1 MKIIVLSLL
10 LMISAISFGQTDKYK
25 AVAGTKVSL
34 IPPKGF
40 TASKSFSGFQNED
53 GLSIMVSELPADYTT
68 IVKSFTADALK
79 AKGMTLIDQQT
90 IDFRNAKATLVK
102 VNQKANGT
110 TYLKQIL
117 IFGDSSK
124 TVMIN
129 GIYPEEFKTFETA
142 IKNSL
147 LSAYYNPDQIDN
159 GENAADFKID
169 VSGTPFKFTKYLAGS
184 LSYTTDGQIPTKSAD
199 KGILVVAG
207 SIGNTA
213 EGDKKQF
220 ATARMKMLPRGESI
234 EITETNPIS
243 INRLNGYELVGY
255 GKDGTGKKQLV
266 YLAVLF
272 TKTDEYYMVNGSAI
286 ENLDS
291 FLANFRK
298 IVKTFKLK

>member
-1 MKIIVLSLL
+1 MKITVLSLL
-10 LMISAISFGQTDKYK
+10 LTISAISFGQTDKHK
-25 AVAGTKVSL
+25 PVAGTKVSL

-40 TASKSFSGFQNED
+40 TPAKSFSGFQHED
-53 GLSIMVSELPADYTT
+53 GLSVMVSELPADYTT
-68 IVKSFTADALK
+68 IVKSFTAEALK
-79 AKGMTLIDQQT
+79 AKGMTLIDQQI
-90 IDFRNAKATLVK
+90 IDFRNSKATLVK
-102 VNQKANGT
+102 VNQKANGI

-117 IFGDSSK
+117 VFGDSLN

-129 GIYPEEFKTFETA
+129 GIYPEELKSFETL
-142 IKNSL
+142 IRNSL
-147 LSAYYNPDQIDN
+147 LSAYYNPDQNDN

-199 KGILVVAG
+199 KGILIVAS

-220 ATARMKMLPRGESI
+220 ATARMKTLPRGETI
-234 EITETNPIS
+234 EITETNPVS
-243 INRLNGYELVGY
+243 VDKLDGYELVGY
-255 GKDGTGKKQLV
+255 GKDGGGNKQLV

-272 TKTDEYYMVNGSAI
+272 TKANEYYIVNGSSI
-286 ENLDS
+286 RDFDS

-298 IVKTFKLK
+298 VLKTFKLK